1 MKIVCS
7 ACLLG
12 TDCKY
17 NGGNNYSEKLASL
30 IKKHDC
36 QVIPVCPE
44 VMGGLPTPR
53 VPSEIIDGR
62 VYNRNGE
69 DVHTAFIAGA
79 EKAMQVVKDEK
90 PDRIILQSRSPS
102 CGCKEV
108 YDGTFCG
115 KRIKGQGIFAQMLM
129 KEGYQPEDIED
140 LEEVA

>member
-17 NGGNNYSEKLASL
+17 NGGNNYSEKLVSFITEQGA
-30 IKKHDC
+30 

-53 VPSEIIDGR
+53 VPSEIRDGR

-69 DVHTAFIAGA
+69 DVHEAFTAGA
-79 EKAMQVVKDEK
+79 QQALQVVKDEN

-115 KRIKGQGIFAQMLM
+115 KRVKGQGIFAQVLL
-129 KEGYQPEDIED
+129 KEGYQPDDIED
-140 LEEVA
+140 LEEVV

>member
-17 NGGNNYSEKLASL
+17 NGGNNYSEKLVSF

-53 VPSEIIDGR
+53 VPSEIRDGR

-69 DVHTAFIAGA
+69 DVHAAFTAGA
-79 EKAMQVVKDEK
+79 EKAMQVVKDEN

-115 KRIKGQGIFAQMLM
+115 KRIKGQGIFVQMLL
-129 KEGYQPEDIED
+129 KEGYQPDDIED

>member
-17 NGGNNYSEKLASL
+17 NGGNNYSEKLASF
-30 IKKHDC
+30 ITEQGA

-53 VPSEIIDGR
+53 VPSEIRDGR

-69 DVHTAFIAGA
+69 DVHAAFTAGA
-79 EKAMQVVKDEK
+79 ENAMQVVKDENT
-90 PDRIILQSRSPS
+90 DRIIL
-102 CGCKEV
+102 
-108 YDGTFCG
+108 T
-115 KRIKGQGIFAQMLM
+115 
-129 KEGYQPEDIED
+129 
-140 LEEVA
+140 